1 MQVRR
6 AVRAT
11 LILFPLLGMTNLLF
25 FINPKV
31 FYIFQSYQEL
41 YFTSYILHFPILSL
55 IKELEHTGAPV
66 CLHGRQLCP
75 QVFTGAHFNKR
86 KISIFSEIDQKFIL
100 PTLSNN
106 DCANSNLRQ

>member
-66 CLHGRQLCP
+66 YLHGRQLCP
-75 QVFTGAHFNKR
+75 QVFTGPLQQN
-86 KISIFSEIDQKFIL
+86 
-100 PTLSNN
+100 
-106 DCANSNLRQ
+106 C